1 MVQSIGH
8 FISVFLAHAP
18 RVLVN
23 APPRHELEILP
34 LTRYNG
40 EMPDEIPLS
49 PPPVPQPLPR
59 TAPAAIWSLVLAI
72 LSFFCGWLITA
83 IPAVICG
90 HIARSKIRKS
100 GGALG
105 GKGIATTGLIFGYIA
120 LVLGVMGIPLL
131 VSMIQSDRERLHR
144 LATERKAIASDDGKI
159 WVTVTGM
166 WTKMPELNKQAS
178 LQVGYKSKE
187 MYLIVI
193 TDAKADVTD
202 LTFEKHH
209 QLTRDR
215 MLQKMKNASATE
227 PVPLTIDGH
236 AALQDEISGTEKGTN
251 VVFLHTTVDDG
262 DQFQQI
268 LAWTLKSRWQ
278 QQHELLREITRTF
291 RSEK

>member
-23 APPRHELEILP
+23 APPRHELAILP
-34 LTRYNG
+34 LTRYNA

-105 GKGIATTGLIFGYIA
+105 GKGIATAGLILGYIA